1 MKNQM
6 SLAAVLLMSITSG
19 AAFAGNDVPDNV
31 VGGDANG
38 KDGYKTGVH
47 INNAGAATGLA
58 DELVITKTDKGVTI
72 SADPYNNKDADPSK
86 VAELA
91 DPTNFSNSVVAGAS
105 VGYSW

>member
-1 MKNQM
+1 M

-19 AAFAGNDVPDNV
+19 AAFAGNGVPDNV

-58 DELVITKTDKGVTI
+58 VGLTHHWENGV
-72 SADPYNNKDADPSK
+72 SGK
-86 VAELA
+86 VAVAA

>member
-1 MKNQM
+1 M

-19 AAFAGNDVPDNV
+19 AAFAGNGVPDNV

-47 INNAGAATGLA
+47 INNAGAA
-58 DELVITKTDKGVTI
+58 
-72 SADPYNNKDADPSK
+72 
-86 VAELA
+86 